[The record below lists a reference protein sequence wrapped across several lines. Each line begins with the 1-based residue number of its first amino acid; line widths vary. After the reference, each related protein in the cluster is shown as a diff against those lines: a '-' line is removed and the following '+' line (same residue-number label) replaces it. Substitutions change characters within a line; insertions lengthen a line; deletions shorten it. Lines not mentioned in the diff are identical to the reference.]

1 MPTFVLVIVL
11 LLHSTAFCDNN
22 SDKTDSRSSAP
33 RIRRNIM
40 SNLATHENVIKVTCF
55 LIGLLVG
62 AWRILV
68 IGRRQG
74 EIMYATSNIC
84 YNGYNFMCPT
94 VDPVYHQVAFM
105 KHFRLPYYSIIVS
118 NSFLY

>member
-11 LLHSTAFCDNN
+11 LLQSSAFWDNN
-22 SDKTDSRSSAP
+22 SIKMDSRSSAP

-40 SNLATHENVIKVTCF
+40 SNSATHENVITVTCF

-68 IGRRQG
+68 IGRKQG

-84 YNGYNFMCPT
+84 YNGYFMCPT
-94 VDPVYHQVAFM
+94 VNPVYQQVEFM
-105 KHFRLPYYSIIVS
+105 KQFRLPYYSIIVS